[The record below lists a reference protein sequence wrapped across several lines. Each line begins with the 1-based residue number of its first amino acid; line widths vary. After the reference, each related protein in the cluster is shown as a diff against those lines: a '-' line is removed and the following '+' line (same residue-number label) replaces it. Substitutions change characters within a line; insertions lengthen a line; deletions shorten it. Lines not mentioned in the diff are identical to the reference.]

1 MQSSITEIHNSRFF
15 LKRILSLAAKTKRR
29 YYDVEKTSIY
39 GLIGTLAYS
48 GWVPII
54 GTLATA
60 FYLDQR
66 ESEVGVNLRG
76 NFWVQLFLVNF
87 IVLIT
92 NPVGDRTEE
101 GAFSQKT
108 PNYAQKCRKK
118 ADFISKERLVVWASF
133 RPHVKQKDHF
143 SFVIYQFR
151 KDQNNTISRKL
162 QKQPKNAK
170 KRPKMPKIKPI
181 SYL

>member
-60 FYLDQR
+60 LKKSKQSKNEKR
-66 ESEVGVNLRG
+66 C
-76 NFWVQLFLVNF
+76 
-87 IVLIT
+87 LIRVIPMLIQI
-92 NPVGDRTEE
+92 NG
-101 GAFSQKT
+101 K
-108 PNYAQKCRKK
+108 RKIAVK
-118 ADFISKERLVVWASF
+118 A
-133 RPHVKQKDHF
+133 
-143 SFVIYQFR
+143 
-151 KDQNNTISRKL
+151 
-162 QKQPKNAK
+162 
-170 KRPKMPKIKPI
+170 M
-181 SYL
+181 